1 LKFKVKE
8 TGEDLIIA
16 TTRPEL
22 LCACKVVLVHPDDER
37 WKHLPGKTAI
47 VPLYGIEVPIR
58 THTYVSPEFGSGIVM
73 MCSYGDLGDV
83 QIFRE
88 LALEAVKAIDE
99 DGLMTEAAGQYK
111 GLKVTEARQKILED
125 LLANDLITDEESF
138 IHKAPLCSRSRT
150 EIEFIPMESRSSS
163 LTI

>member
-1 LKFKVKE
+1 
-8 TGEDLIIA
+8 
-16 TTRPEL
+16 
-22 LCACKVVLVHPDDER
+22 
-37 WKHLPGKTAI
+37 
-47 VPLYGIEVPIR
+47 
-58 THTYVSPEFGSGIVM
+58 M

-150 EIEFIPMESRSSS
+150 EIEFIPMESCRPDEV
-163 LTI
+163 LPGKTQEDT